1 MGPLDLIN
9 HLLNFAAPAVFVGF
23 FLALVAPRVLPG
35 AKGRRSLA
43 TCALVNSLCGLGAL
57 LAGLWFF
64 GNDGK
69 MSSYLAL
76 LLVSAG
82 SQLWLMQPGRR

>member
-1 MGPLDLIN
+1 MGPLDLMN

-23 FLALVAPRVLPG
+23 FLALAAPWVLRTGP
-35 AKGRRSLA
+35 RRGSLV
-43 TCALVNSLCGLGAL
+43 TCVLVNSICGVCAL

-69 MSSYLAL
+69 MASYLAL
-76 LLVSAG
+76 LFASAA
-82 SQLWLMQPGRR
+82 SQFWLMKAHR

>member
-1 MGPLDLIN
+1 MGPLDLMN

-23 FLALVAPRVLPG
+23 FLALAAPWVLRTGPRRGSLVACV
-35 AKGRRSLA
+35 
-43 TCALVNSLCGLGAL
+43 LVNSICGVCAL

-69 MSSYLAL
+69 MASYLAL
-76 LLVSAG
+76 LFASAA
-82 SQLWLMQPGRR
+82 SQFWLMKAHR